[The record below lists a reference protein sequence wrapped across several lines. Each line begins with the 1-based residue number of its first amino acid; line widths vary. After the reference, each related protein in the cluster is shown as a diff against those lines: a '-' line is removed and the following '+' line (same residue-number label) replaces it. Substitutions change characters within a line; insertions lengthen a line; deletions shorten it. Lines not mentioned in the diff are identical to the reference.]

1 MTGKGCGG
9 DCSKEGKS
17 GCGDKAKGTSAAAGE
32 TGHARLAAATTQPA
46 CGGKKD
52 KDQKCGGC
60 SGKGNG
66 TTALGAGEE
75 SHARLASAT
84 SQPACGGKKDKDQK
98 CGGCSGKANGTT
110 ALGAGEQSHARLAA
124 AEGKAD
130 GCGGNCASKDG
141 KACAKGDQCC
151 KVTGKGCGGDCS
163 KEGKSGCGDKAKGT
177 SAAAGES
184 NHARLAAATTQPAC
198 GGKKDKDEKSCCGKC
213 GGDKPKPATP
223 ASVRPVALTETDAR

>member
-1 MTGKGCGG
+1 MKKFAPVLGIAAVVLGVGLLL
-9 DCSKEGKS
+9 SQAAVA
-17 GCGDKAKGTSAAAGE
+17 GDKAGGSCCPGKAAAAAARPASDGQACPAAA
-32 TGHARLAAATTQPA
+32 HARL
-46 CGGKKD
+46 
-52 KDQKCGGC
+52 
-60 SGKGNG
+60 
-66 TTALGAGEE
+66 TA
-75 SHARLASAT
+75 AT

-98 CGGCSGKANGTT
+98 SCGGCGDKATGTT
-110 ALGAGEQSHARLAA
+110 AQGTGEQSHARLAA

-130 GCGGNCASKDG
+130 GCGGSCASKDG